1 MRLTI
6 LAMEPTYLLSR
17 DLPRQQVVKGMTNV
31 ARCTAVGVSVM
42 SSTRT
47 TKTVLPFYGC

>member
-17 DLPRQQVVKGMTNV
+17 DLPRQQVVKGMTSV
-31 ARCTAVGVSVM
+31 ARCAAVGVSVM
-42 SSTRT
+42 SPTRT
-47 TKTVLPFYGC
+47 TRTVLPFYGR